1 MINLR
6 HKIAAFIVFLL
17 VPLTTSARVQRND
30 SVGNELLQK
39 VRVTFNQNDE
49 NAFYDAI
56 SNYRS
61 HLLKHKDTSAFYLS
75 WKNEVLYDV
84 NHNHFY
90 RALRKT
96 MMMQRDMERRGA
108 THEYYNTTHLRG
120 IIYSLRGNIPL
131 AHQYFEKAL
140 EQVDHSQPANLVA
153 LYMDLSNI
161 EMDTQPKD
169 AMKHLNCALEI
180 IKANGA
186 SYEYSDAIGFKVII
200 AYAMRDWQQVNEA
213 FAEYIKL
220 KDELGQNFSTTY
232 YNYAMLCKAVAD
244 KRYNDAIK
252 QTLELTNTTDI
263 YKFQTEIYELAGDTE
278 RAFQTQ
284 KLYLAVKD
292 SVNNVIMSEEMVGS
306 ANDLHDAELRNE
318 AATKRNRE
326 LMWLL
331 NIIAFGALLIGFL
344 IYRMNRLRFMRKL
357 QKQNRE
363 LLIARDK
370 AQESERM
377 KINFLQNMSHE
388 IRTPLNVIS
397 GYAQIISNPEA
408 DLSDEERADMALRIT
423 HSTNIIVHIVDEILD
438 ISGKES
444 IHFLTK
450 TDLVNCNELARQ
462 VVEPHINK
470 HPNIEIRLD
479 GQLKETTKIMTNRRE
494 AEKILDHLMDNA
506 LKFTKQGSITLR
518 TYQDKDDNMICFSV
532 TDTGCGIKEGEE
544 EKIFEHF
551 YKSDVYKEGV
561 GLGLSL
567 ARRLARQMGG
577 DVVLDNEYKEG
588 CRFVLKLPK
597 EQLTT
602 LVSTPHH
609 LITQGMEVFRTSTFD
624 DLNTIRSLTQCQL
637 SRIIQLLAASIERNQ
652 EVMSTTFD
660 GELDF

>member
-6 HKIAAFIVFLL
+6 HKIAAFIVFSL

-96 MMMQRDMERRGA
+96 MMMQRDMEKRGA

-278 RAFQTQ
+278 RAFQSQ

-397 GYAQIISNPEA
+397 GYAQIISDPETC
-408 DLSDEERADMALRIT
+408 LTDEERADMALRIT
-423 HSTNIIVHIVDEILD
+423 HSTSIIVHIVDEILD

-597 EQLTT
+597 E
-602 LVSTPHH
+602 
-609 LITQGMEVFRTSTFD
+609 
-624 DLNTIRSLTQCQL
+624 
-637 SRIIQLLAASIERNQ
+637 
-652 EVMSTTFD
+652 
-660 GELDF
+660 

>member
-6 HKIAAFIVFLL
+6 HKIAAFIVFSL

-278 RAFQTQ
+278 RAFQSQ

-397 GYAQIISNPEA
+397 GYAQIISDPETC
-408 DLSDEERADMALRIT
+408 LTDEERADMALRIT
-423 HSTNIIVHIVDEILD
+423 HSTSIIVHIVDEILD

-577 DVVLDNEYKEG
+577 DVVLDSDYKEG

-597 EQLTT
+597 E
-602 LVSTPHH
+602 
-609 LITQGMEVFRTSTFD
+609 
-624 DLNTIRSLTQCQL
+624 
-637 SRIIQLLAASIERNQ
+637 
-652 EVMSTTFD
+652 
-660 GELDF
+660 

>member
-6 HKIAAFIVFLL
+6 HKIAAFIVFSL

-96 MMMQRDMERRGA
+96 MMMQRDMEKRGA

-186 SYEYSDAIGFKVII
+186 SYEYSDAIGFKVIV
-200 AYAMRDWQQVNEA
+200 AFAMRDWQQVNET
-213 FAEYIKL
+213 FAEYMDL
-220 KDELGQNFSTTY
+220 KDRLGDDFSTTY
-232 YNYAMLCKAVAD
+232 YNYAVICKSVAD
-244 KRYNDAIK
+244 KRYDDAIR
-252 QTLELTNTTDI
+252 QTHELTNTTDI
-263 YKFQTEIYELAGDTE
+263 YKFQTEIYELASDTTH
-278 RAFQTQ
+278 AFEAQ
-284 KLYLAVKD
+284 KHYLAVKD

-306 ANDLHDAELRNE
+306 ANDLQNAELRSE
-318 AATKRNRE
+318 AVAKRNQ
-326 LMWLL
+326 LL
-331 NIIAFGALLIGFL
+331 QWALPSVIIAGLLIGFF
-344 IYRMNRLRFMRKL
+344 IYRMNRLRYLRKL

-397 GYAQIISNPEA
+397 GYAQIISNPHA
-408 DLSDEERADMALRIT
+408 RLSDTERADMALRIT
-423 HSTNIIVHIVDEILD
+423 HSTSIIVHIVDEILD

-444 IHFLTK
+444 IHYLDK
-450 TDLVNCNELARQ
+450 TDLINCNEMARQ
-462 VVEPHINK
+462 MASPYMNK
-470 HPNIEIRLD
+470 LGDIEVKLEL
-479 GQLKETTKIMTNRRE
+479 QLKDNCCILVNRHE
-494 AEKILDHLMDNA
+494 VEKILHHLLDNA
-506 LKFTKQGSITLR
+506 VKFTQKGSITLS
-518 TYQDKDDNMICFSV
+518 TYHDKANNKVCFSI
-532 TDTGCGIKEGEE
+532 TDTGCGIKEGDEE
-544 EKIFEHF
+544 RIFEHF

-567 ARRLARQMGG
+567 ARKIARKLGG
-577 DVVLDNEYKEG
+577 DVILDKQYKEG
-588 CRFVLKLPK
+588 CRFILKLPK
-597 EQLTT
+597 E
-602 LVSTPHH
+602 
-609 LITQGMEVFRTSTFD
+609 
-624 DLNTIRSLTQCQL
+624 
-637 SRIIQLLAASIERNQ
+637 
-652 EVMSTTFD
+652 
-660 GELDF
+660 

>member
-6 HKIAAFIVFLL
+6 HKIAAFIVFSL

-96 MMMQRDMERRGA
+96 MMMQRDMEKRGA

-278 RAFQTQ
+278 RAFQSQ

-397 GYAQIISNPEA
+397 GYAQIISDPETC
-408 DLSDEERADMALRIT
+408 LTDEERADMALRIT
-423 HSTNIIVHIVDEILD
+423 HSTSIIVHIVDEILD

-577 DVVLDNEYKEG
+577 DVVLDSDYKEG

-597 EQLTT
+597 E
-602 LVSTPHH
+602 
-609 LITQGMEVFRTSTFD
+609 
-624 DLNTIRSLTQCQL
+624 
-637 SRIIQLLAASIERNQ
+637 
-652 EVMSTTFD
+652 
-660 GELDF
+660 